1 MVQVGLSQRND
12 LVIDKKTTMYDIT
25 DPENIEILAQMIAA
39 ETSGLKDANPEQE
52 DVELARI
59 TAAFIKQIITDTNA
73 DQCIIRN

>member
-1 MVQVGLSQRND
+1 MVRVGPSQRKD
-12 LVIDKKTTMYDIT
+12 PVIDKKQIMYDIT

-52 DVELARI
+52 DIELARI
-59 TAAFIKQIITDTNA
+59 TAAFIKQIINDTNA